1 MPVLN
6 RLPIGGASGGSS
18 GGGKINLFTQLT
30 EPATKDGIWIKT
42 NVPYKSVKT
51 MTNVGAHEA
60 VNSIISGV
68 LPYKFYNG
76 SAVIFNGEIH
86 ILGGTEGKTNHFS
99 WNGMGWTQHDDLP
112 FDFCNGSAVV
122 FKGKIYIL
130 GGSEEPTK
138 CYYWDGRKWTQSTD
152 IPYKFKNGDAVVY
165 DDKIH
170 IFGGNGVESGNT
182 NTIFNHY
189 TWGGKAWTKLSALPH
204 SFVSGAVAVYKGKV
218 HILGGTGT
226 GKSHTTWNGSDYN
239 DLAGLPISFSDGC
252 AVAGD
257 RYIHIIG
264 GTDSYDKRYHY
275 DGKEWTKCEDIPYS
289 FINGSSVV
297 LNGVIHILGG
307 STTNTELNHRTY
319 DGVNTWLIAGRPAS
333 TSFGKLI
340 VYKGKLYNM
349 DWYDRSSNKWYVW
362 TGTSWKQMPVVTPA
376 TAPREVLVC
385 DNKLYFLGSD
395 QTSSQ
400 DRYRVFVRYWDG
412 SSWNI
417 VDDIPYWDIRI
428 YCVYNNKIYAF
439 NGNQHWVLN
448 GTSWTELDNLPESV
462 AYYGVAC
469 EFNGEIHLITANGST
484 RWHYSWNGTTWAKHD
499 TAPSDIPSYGTALVF
514 NDKLYVIGGGSNY
527 NAICA
532 WDGKSWTD
540 CTSVPFASDHPV
552 SAAVYDIDGESALIF
567 SGYKRLDRYVLAIQ
581 TPAYKTQVQT
591 GRNTVAIRRNN
602 RSAVG
607 NYSVVL
613 ADVSPVFSGGD
624 GRCQFF
630 FDDVRYSG
638 DQDTLDVDDRYE
650 YYYGNGSK
658 WIKIN
663 H

>member
-51 MTNVGAHEA
+51 MTNIGAHEA
-60 VNSIISGV
+60 VNSIMSGT

-76 SAVIFNGEIH
+76 SAVVFNGEIH

-99 WNGMGWTQHDDLP
+99 WNGRGWTQHDDLP

-122 FKGKIYIL
+122 FKDRIYIL

-138 CYYWDGRKWTQSTD
+138 CYYWNGTKWTKSTD
-152 IPYKFKNGDAVVY
+152 IPYKFKNGAAVVY

-170 IFGGNGVESGNT
+170 ILGGTLSDS
-182 NTIFNHY
+182 NHY
-189 TWGGKAWTKLSALPH
+189 TWGGKSWTKLTDLSYT
-204 SFVSGAVAVYKGKV
+204 FIDGVAVVYKDKIHLLGSSATTFAKV
-218 HILGGTGT
+218 HC
-226 GKSHTTWNGSDYN
+226 TWDGSDYKILSN
-239 DLAGLPISFSDGC
+239 LPVDFYNGC

-264 GTDSYDKRYHY
+264 GTNTENNRYHY

-289 FINGSSVV
+289 FIDGSSVV

-307 STTNTELNHRTY
+307 STTNMELNHRTY
-319 DGVNTWLIAGRPAS
+319 DGVNTWLVAGQPAVS
-333 TSFGKLI
+333 TWNKLI
-340 VYKGKLYNM
+340 AYKGELYNIE
-349 DWYDRSSNKWYVW
+349 WVRTNAAKWYKW
-362 TGTSWKQMPVVTPA
+362 TGTSWKQMPIKLPNN
-376 TAPREVLVC
+376 APREILIC
-385 DNKLYFLGSD
+385 DGKIYILGCD
-395 QTSSQ
+395 QSSSQ
-400 DRYRVFVRYWDG
+400 GQYRCWCYYWDG
-412 SSWNI
+412 VAWNRI
-417 VDDIPYWDIRI
+417 DDLPNYAIAI
-428 YCVYNNKIYAF
+428 YGVYNNKIHAF
-439 NGNQHWVLN
+439 YDNCHWILN
-448 GTSWTELDNLPESV
+448 DGSWIKLDDLPEKI
-462 AYYGVAC
+462 AYGGVAC
-469 EFNGEIHLITANGST
+469 EYNGELHLVTMSGSSA
-484 RWHYSWNGTTWAKHD
+484 WHYSWNGSTWTKHD
-499 TAPSDIPSYGTALVF
+499 NPPSSDHIPSYGTAVAF
-514 NDKLYVIGGGSNY
+514 NNTLYIIGGSSSY
-527 NAICA
+527 NDIYS
-532 WDGKSWTD
+532 WDGKIWTRNNI
-540 CTSVPFASDHPV
+540 PFQSSNPI
-552 SAAVYDIDGESALIF
+552 SATVYDIENESAIII
-567 SGYKRLDRYVLAIQ
+567 SAYKRYSNYVMFVQ
-581 TPAYKTQVQT
+581 MPAYKTQVQT

>member
-42 NVPYKSVKT
+42 SVPYKNVKT
-51 MTNVGAHEA
+51 MTNIGAHEA
-60 VNSIISGV
+60 VNSIMSGT

-76 SAVIFNGEIH
+76 SAVVFNGEIH

-99 WNGMGWTQHDDLP
+99 WNGRGWTQHDGLP

-122 FKGKIYIL
+122 FKDRIYIL

-138 CYYWDGRKWTQSTD
+138 CYYWNGTKWTKSTD
-152 IPYKFKNGDAVVY
+152 IPYKFKNGAAVVY

-170 IFGGNGVESGNT
+170 ILGGTLSDS
-182 NTIFNHY
+182 NHY
-189 TWGGKAWTKLSALPH
+189 TWGGKSWTKLTDLSYT
-204 SFVSGAVAVYKGKV
+204 FIDGAAVVYKDKIHLFGSSATTFAKV
-218 HILGGTGT
+218 HC
-226 GKSHTTWNGSDYN
+226 TWDGSDYKILSN
-239 DLAGLPISFSDGC
+239 LPVDFYNGC

-264 GTDSYDKRYHY
+264 GTNTENNRYHY

-289 FINGSSVV
+289 FIDGSSVV

-307 STTNTELNHRTY
+307 STTNMELNHRTY
-319 DGVNTWLIAGRPAS
+319 DGVNTWLMAGQPA
-333 TSFGKLI
+333 TSDWCKLFT
-340 VYKGKLYNM
+340 YNGKLYIA
-349 DWYDRSSNKWYVW
+349 DWYNSSSNKWWVW
-362 TGTSWKQMPVVTPA
+362 TGTSWKQMSPA
-376 TAPREVLVC
+376 PAVKAPREVLVC
-385 DNKLYFLGSD
+385 NGKLYFLGGD
-395 QTSSQ
+395 QTASQ
-400 DRYRVFVRYWDG
+400 GRYKVWTRYWDG
-412 SSWNI
+412 SSWNV
-417 VDDIPYWDIRI
+417 VDDLPDWEINI
-428 YCVYNNKIYAF
+428 YCVYNNKIHAF
-439 NGNQHWVLN
+439 YGNRHWVLN
-448 GTSWTELDNLPESV
+448 GTSWTELDNLPETM

-469 EFNGEIHLITANGST
+469 EFNGGLHLVTINGSIM
-484 RWHYSWNGTTWAKHD
+484 WHYSWDGTTWTKHD
-499 TAPSDIPSYGTALVF
+499 TTPSHIPSYGTALVF
-514 NDKLYVIGGGSNY
+514 NDKLCVLGENY
-527 NAICA
+527 NTVCVF
-532 WDGKSWTD
+532 DGESWTD
-540 CTSVPFASDHPV
+540 GTPMPFYSYKPP
-552 SAAVYDIDGESALIF
+552 AAVVYNVDGESALIF
-567 SGYKRLDRYVLAIQ
+567 AGYKESDRYVMAIQ
-581 TPAYKTQVQT
+581 IPAYKTQVQT
-591 GRNTVAIRRNN
+591 GPNTVAIRRNN

-638 DQDTLDVDDRYE
+638 DQDTLDVNDRYE

>member
-18 GGGKINLFTQLT
+18 GGGKINLFTQLAK
-30 EPATKDGIWIKT
+30 PATKDGIWIKT

-51 MTNVGAHEA
+51 MTNIGAHEA

-76 SAVIFNGEIH
+76 SAVTFNGEIH

-99 WNGMGWTQHDDLP
+99 WDGRGWTQHGNLP

-152 IPYKFKNGDAVVY
+152 IPYKFKNGAAVVY

-170 IFGGNGVESGNT
+170 IFGGTLSDS
-182 NTIFNHY
+182 NHY
-189 TWGGKAWTKLSALPH
+189 TWGGKSWTKLTDLSYT
-204 SFVSGAVAVYKGKV
+204 FIDGAAVVYKDKIHLFGSSATTFAKV
-218 HILGGTGT
+218 HC
-226 GKSHTTWNGSDYN
+226 TWDGSDYKILSN
-239 DLAGLPISFSDGC
+239 LPVDFYNGC

-319 DGVNTWLIAGRPAS
+319 DGVNTWLIAGQPAS
-333 TSFGKLI
+333 ASWGKLI
-340 VYKGKLYNM
+340 VYKSKLYNI
-349 DWYDRSSNKWYVW
+349 DWYNSSSNKWYVW
-362 TGTSWKQMPVVTPA
+362 TETSWKQMSVAPA
-376 TAPREVLVC
+376 AKAPREVLVC
-385 DNKLYFLGSD
+385 DDKLYFLGSD
-395 QTSSQ
+395 QTSSSPA
-400 DRYRVFVRYWDG
+400 YRVWVRYWDG
-412 SSWNI
+412 SSWNV
-417 VDDIPYWDIRI
+417 VDNIPDSSINI
-428 YCVYNNKIYAF
+428 YCAYNNQIHAF
-439 NGNQHWVLN
+439 RGNRHWVLN
-448 GTSWTELDNLPESV
+448 GTSWTELDNIPEAA

-469 EFNGEIHLITANGST
+469 EFNGEIHLMTINGST
-484 RWHYSWNGTTWAKHD
+484 AWHYSWDGTTWTKHD
-499 TAPSDIPSYGTALVF
+499 TAPSHIPSYGTALVF
-514 NDKLYVIGGGSNY
+514 NDKLYVIGGGDNY
-527 NAICA
+527 NTICV

-540 CTSVPFASDHPV
+540 GTPVPFQSDTPV
-552 SAAVYDIDGESALIF
+552 AAAVYDIDGESALIF
-567 SGYKRLDRYVLAIQ
+567 SGLKISDRYVIAIQ
-581 TPAYKTQVQT
+581 MPAYKTQVQT
-591 GRNTVAIRRNN
+591 GPNTVAIRRNN

-638 DQDTLDVDDRYE
+638 DQDILDVDDRYE